1 MLDARLVGRRSVLV
15 QISNPEVDVTL
26 EGVRALQINLVALS
40 DECLVIYANER
51 TAA

>member
-1 MLDARLVGRRSVLV
+1 VAVTIHVV
-15 QISNPEVDVTL
+15 NPEVDIHLSRGGLL
-26 EGVRALQINLVALS
+26 EINLVALS